1 MALTVSFTA
10 ESVAGLPSDILFT
23 DTSTGTDVLAVSRR
37 IYVSNSNGDFLVEDG
52 VSTEYSVWAY
62 PLATAITLDLLSA
75 DTACRIT
82 VQWLNVS
89 NVVLYDYTIDAIG
102 FTEYNEEF
110 DYEQTQLMQA
120 NKLLINDNNFWSNKS
135 KLRTYIDSGNKAI
148 TRASDIVSAQSC
160 YDAATE
166 LRVDAQYLFNG
177 NS

>member
-10 ESVAGLPSDILFT
+10 ESVAGSPSDILFS
-23 DTSTGTDVLAVSRR
+23 DTSTGSDGTITSRR
-37 IYVSNSNGDFLVEDG
+37 IYVSDKDGNFIVESG
-52 VSTEYSVWAY
+52 TTTEYEVWAL
-62 PLATAITLDLLSA
+62 PLATDITLDLLTA

-89 NVVLYDYTIDAIG
+89 DVVVYDYTIDAIG

-120 NKLLINDNNFWSNKS
+120 NPLLINDNNFWSNKR
-135 KLRTYIDSGNKAI
+135 KLRTFIDAGNQALL
-148 TRASDIVSAQSC
+148 RASDIVSAQSC

-166 LRVDAQYLFNG
+166 VRESAQYLFNG
-177 NS
+177 NA